1 MIDASQRKFTG
12 IWCPVYTRRTQ
23 SIVLPL
29 RILSSCCGWFGWSDR
44 RHRQLP
50 RADVIQHDVARG
62 LEKPRNVQYTGRAL
76 NDCRRTFVPFVSFE
90 HYNVRQRVPAHVVPL
105 LSLSLSTFSVSFS
118 LSFLWRAYEAFV
130 RACITV
136 RVHGR
141 GVRTT
146 LCHPRALSTGL
157 SVVPFYQLLLS
168 RPFSVAIL
176 H

>member
-1 MIDASQRKFTG
+1 M
-12 IWCPVYTRRTQ
+12 
-23 SIVLPL
+23 
-29 RILSSCCGWFGWSDR
+29 
-44 RHRQLP
+44 
-50 RADVIQHDVARG
+50 IQHDVTRG
-62 LEKPRNVQYTGRAL
+62 LEKPRNVWHTGRAL
-76 NDCRRTFVPFVSFE
+76 NDCRRTFVPFVGFE

-105 LSLSLSTFSVSFS
+105 LALSLSTFSVSFS
-118 LSFLWRAYEAFV
+118 LSFHWRAYEAFV

-136 RVHGR
+136 RVYGR

-146 LCHPRALSTGL
+146 LCHPRALSTSL